1 MKMKTVNSNLKVTK
15 NNNLMW
21 EDEELV
27 ENHNPRLNNKKI
39 ERKRPVQNWT
49 KAWSE
54 HVEDY
59 DEVDEFYE
67 H

>member
-1 MKMKTVNSNLKVTK
+1 MKATVKSNLKN

-27 ENHNPRLNNKKI
+27 ENHNPRLNGKKMD
-39 ERKRPVQNWT
+39 RKRPVKNWT

-54 HVEDY
+54 HMEEA
-59 DEVDEFYE
+59 DEYDEFYE

>member
-1 MKMKTVNSNLKVTK
+1 MKMKTVISNLKAIK

-27 ENHNPRLNNKKI
+27 DNRNPRLNGKKM
-39 ERKRPVQNWT
+39 ERKRPVQNW
-49 KAWSE
+49 KKVWSE

-59 DEVDEFYE
+59 DEVDEFFGR
-67 H
+67 

>member
-1 MKMKTVNSNLKVTK
+1 MKMKTVNSNLKVNK

-27 ENHNPRLNNKKI
+27 DNRNPRLNGKKM
-39 ERKRPVQNWT
+39 ERKRPVQNW
-49 KAWSE
+49 KKVWSE

-59 DEVDEFYE
+59 DEIGRAHV
-67 H
+67 

>member
-1 MKMKTVNSNLKVTK
+1 MKALKTNLPKHSDNTAIS
-15 NNNLMW
+15 W
-21 EDEELV
+21 DEEDLV
-27 ENHNPRLNNKKI
+27 ENHNPRLNGKKM
-39 ERKRPVQNWT
+39 ERKRPVQNW
-49 KAWSE
+49 KKIWSE

>member
-1 MKMKTVNSNLKVTK
+1 MTMKTVNSNLKVTK

-27 ENHNPRLNNKKI
+27 DNRNPRLNGKKMD
-39 ERKRPVQNWT
+39 RKRPVQNW
-49 KAWSE
+49 KKVWSE

-59 DEVDEFYE
+59 DEVDEFFGR
-67 H
+67 

>member
-1 MKMKTVNSNLKVTK
+1 MKAVKSNLKNN

-27 ENHNPRLNNKKI
+27 ENHNPRLNGKKMD
-39 ERKRPVQNWT
+39 RKRPVKNWT
-49 KAWSE
+49 KAWTE
-54 HVEDY
+54 HM
-59 DEVDEFYE
+59 DEADEHDEFYE

>member
-1 MKMKTVNSNLKVTK
+1 MTMKTVISNLKSNK

-27 ENHNPRLNNKKI
+27 ENKNPRLNGKKM
-39 ERKRPVQNWT
+39 ERKRPVKNWT
-49 KAWSE
+49 KAWVE
-54 HVEDY
+54 HMEEAEEID
-59 DEVDEFYE
+59 DFYE